1 MSAPLNELLDDLED
15 RGLLTD
21 DDDALYEAFSSWAS
35 STGRPLYRHQDES
48 LIEILSGNH
57 VIAATPTGSGKSM
70 IALAAHF
77 VSMAHGGR
85 SYYTAPLK
93 ALVSEKFFDLV
104 SLFGADNVGMVTGD
118 VSLNADAPII
128 CCTAEI
134 LANQSLREGPTLDAD
149 MIVMDE
155 FHFYADPQRGWA
167 WQVPLLELTRPQF
180 IAMSATLGDTTV
192 FRKQWTERT
201 GRPTVEITDAQRPVP
216 LEYDYVVDTLQDT
229 VERLLSEG
237 RHPIYI
243 VHFSQKDAVDTASSL
258 MDRKLVSPEIRSQIS
273 REIST
278 VSFTKGFGQ
287 TLRGL
292 LSHGIGV
299 HHAGMLPRYRRLVER
314 LTQQGLLPVICGT
327 DTLGVGINVPIR
339 TVLLTSLV
347 KFDGSKMRHL
357 RSREFHQIAGR
368 AGRAGFDTVGFV
380 RVLAPEHEV
389 EAARERARLTAAQEA
404 ARDEREA
411 KRAKK
416 KASKKRSGP
425 KEGQIT
431 WSRSTF
437 ERLRDAAPEALQSH
451 FEMTHS
457 TVLNVLGGAADA
469 GRDPAEHLV
478 HLALHNDNQPLPANP
493 HIRHLADIYTS
504 LLQAGV
510 VEHLSSARAQELG
523 VSRLQLV
530 ADLPD
535 DFALNQP
542 LSPFALAAFELLDPD
557 SPTFALDVIS
567 IVEAVLEDPRP
578 LLYAQENQAK
588 AAAVAS
594 MKAQG
599 MEYDERMAALEEI
612 SWPKPLEELLSPAF
626 SVYARSNPWV
636 GDLELSPKSVIR
648 EMIENAMTFTEL
660 ISRYDVGRSEG
671 VILRYLSDAYR
682 MMRQVIPEEIM
693 TEELES
699 MISWLADL
707 IRSVD
712 SSLLDEWEAMMN
724 GEELVEAEGAPSAVG
739 AERAFG
745 ADESGVI
752 AFTANRHA
760 FRNAV
765 RRALFNF
772 VELMSRD
779 DVDGLERATAQAA
792 DADGLFAEVA
802 PWTGDDWDHALERY
816 WAEHDWIDINQ
827 GARSQALC
835 ALEEQISGEDILAL
849 MPFSA
854 RDNANQR
861 SRFEALARTVDEA
874 PAGSVWLAT
883 QTITDPE
890 DNMDWRIAALVD
902 LGASD
907 TEKRVVLTVLTV
919 DAR

>member
-1 MSAPLNELLDDLED
+1 MSAPLNELLDNLED
-15 RGLLTD
+15 RGLLT

-104 SLFGADNVGMVTGD
+104 SLFGAENVGMVTGD

-192 FRKQWTERT
+192 FRKQWTDRT

-389 EAARERARLTAAQEA
+389 ETARERARLTAAQEA

-478 HLALHNDNQPLPANP
+478 HLALHNDDQPLPANP

-693 TEELES
+693 TEELEA

-724 GEELVEAEGAPSAVG
+724 GEELTEAEEVSSTVG

-779 DVDGLERATAQAA
+779 DVDGLERASAQAA
-792 DADGLFAEVA
+792 DSDGLFAEAA

-835 ALEEQISGEDILAL
+835 TLEEQISGEDILAL
-849 MPFSA
+849 MSFSA

-861 SRFEALARTVDEA
+861 SRFEALARAVDEA

-890 DNMDWRIAALVD
+890 GNMDWRIAALVD
-902 LGASD
+902 LASSD
-907 TEKRVVLTVLTV
+907 KEKRVVLTVLTV

>member
-15 RGLLTD
+15 RGLLT

-278 VSFTKGFGQ
+278 LSFTKGFGQ

-389 EAARERARLTAAQEA
+389 ETARERARLTAAQEA

-478 HLALHNDNQPLPANP
+478 HLALHNDDQPLPANP

-693 TEELES
+693 TEELEA

-724 GEELVEAEGAPSAVG
+724 GEELTEAEEVSSTVG

-779 DVDGLERATAQAA
+779 DVDGLERASAQAA
-792 DADGLFAEVA
+792 DSDGLFAEAA

-849 MPFSA
+849 MPFSV

-861 SRFEALARTVDEA
+861 SRFEALARAVDEA

-890 DNMDWRIAALVD
+890 GNMDWRIAALVD
-902 LGASD
+902 LAASD
-907 TEKRVVLTVLTV
+907 KEKLAVLTVLTV

>member
-15 RGLLTD
+15 RGLLT

-192 FRKQWTERT
+192 FRKRWTDRT

-216 LEYDYVVDTLQDT
+216 LEYDYVVDTIQDT

-243 VHFSQKDAVDTASSL
+243 VHFSQIDAVDTASSL
-258 MDRKLVSPEIRSQIS
+258 MDRKLVSPEVRSQIA
-273 REIST
+273 RELSS

-389 EAARERARLTAAQEA
+389 EIARERARLTAAQEA

-416 KASKKRSGP
+416 KATKKRSGP

-478 HLALHNDNQPLPANP
+478 DLALHNDDQPLPANP

-510 VEHLSSARAQELG
+510 VEHLSSSRAQELG

-693 TEELES
+693 TEELDS

-724 GEELVEAEGAPSAVG
+724 GEELAEAESAASAVG
-739 AERAFG
+739 LERAFG
-745 ADESGVI
+745 ADESGAI

-765 RRALFNF
+765 RRALFTF

-792 DADGLFAEVA
+792 DNDELFAQVA

-835 ALEEQISGEDILAL
+835 ALEEQVSGEDVLAL
-849 MPFSA
+849 MPFSV

-861 SRFEALARTVDEA
+861 SRFEAFARAVDEA
-874 PAGSVWLAT
+874 PPGSVWLAT

-890 DNMDWRIAALVD
+890 GNMDWRIAALVD

-907 TEKRVVLTVLTV
+907 KEKRVVLTVLTV

>member
-15 RGLLTD
+15 RGLLT

-258 MDRKLVSPEIRSQIS
+258 MDRKLVSPEVRSQIT
-273 REIST
+273 RELST

-389 EAARERARLTAAQEA
+389 ETARERARLTAAQEA

-416 KASKKRSGP
+416 KATKKRSGP

-478 HLALHNDNQPLPANP
+478 DLALHNDDQPLPANP

-599 MEYDERMAALEEI
+599 VEYDERMAALEEI

-724 GEELVEAEGAPSAVG
+724 GEELAQAEGGPSAVG

-745 ADESGVI
+745 ADESGVV

-779 DVDGLERATAQAA
+779 DVDGLERASAQAA
-792 DADGLFAEVA
+792 DSDGLFAEAA

-835 ALEEQISGEDILAL
+835 TLEEQISGEDILAL
-849 MPFSA
+849 MSFSA

-861 SRFEALARTVDEA
+861 SRFEALARAVDEA

-890 DNMDWRIAALVD
+890 GNMDWRIAALVD
-902 LGASD
+902 LASSD
-907 TEKRVVLTVLTV
+907 KEKRVVLTVLTV

>member
-15 RGLLTD
+15 RGLLT

-389 EAARERARLTAAQEA
+389 ETARERARLTAAQEA

-478 HLALHNDNQPLPANP
+478 HLALHNDDQPLPANP

-724 GEELVEAEGAPSAVG
+724 GEELVEAEGGPSAVG

-745 ADESGVI
+745 ADESGVV

-765 RRALFNF
+765 RRTLFSF

-779 DVDGLERATAQAA
+779 DVDGLERASAQAA
-792 DADGLFAEVA
+792 DNDGLFAEAA

-835 ALEEQISGEDILAL
+835 TLEEQISGEDILAL

-854 RDNANQR
+854 RDNVNQR
-861 SRFEALARTVDEA
+861 SRFEALARAVDEA

-890 DNMDWRIAALVD
+890 GNMDWRIAALVD
-902 LGASD
+902 LAASD
-907 TEKRVVLTVLTV
+907 KEKRAVLTVLTV

>member
-15 RGLLTD
+15 HGLLT

-192 FRKQWTERT
+192 FRKLWTDRT

-258 MDRKLVSPEIRSQIS
+258 MDRKLVSPEVRSQIA
-273 REIST
+273 RELSS

-411 KRAKK
+411 KKAKK

-457 TVLNVLGGAADA
+457 TVLNVLGGAVDA

-478 HLALHNDNQPLPANP
+478 HLALHNDDQPLPANP

-542 LSPFALAAFELLDPD
+542 LSPFALAAFELLDPE

-599 MEYDERMAALEEI
+599 LEYDERMAALEEI

-724 GEELVEAEGAPSAVG
+724 GEELVEAEGAPSSVG

-745 ADESGVI
+745 ADESGAI

-779 DVDGLERATAQAA
+779 DVDGLERASAQAA
-792 DADGLFAEVA
+792 DADGLFAEAA

-849 MPFSA
+849 MSFSA
-854 RDNANQR
+854 RDNAIQR
-861 SRFEALARTVDEA
+861 SRFEALARAVDEA

-890 DNMDWRIAALVD
+890 GNMDWRIAALVD
-902 LGASD
+902 LAASD
-907 TEKRVVLTVLTV
+907 KEKRAVLTVLTV

>member
-15 RGLLTD
+15 RGVLT

-104 SLFGADNVGMVTGD
+104 ALFGAENVGMVTGD

-134 LANQSLREGPTLDAD
+134 LANQSLREGSTLDAD

-192 FRKQWTERT
+192 FRKQWTDRT

-243 VHFSQKDAVDTASSL
+243 VHFSQKDAVDTASALS
-258 MDRKLVSPEIRSQIS
+258 DRKLISPEIRSQIS

-292 LSHGIGV
+292 LTHGIGV

-389 EAARERARLTAAQEA
+389 EMARERARLTAAQEA

-411 KRAKK
+411 KKAKK

-451 FEMTHS
+451 FEMTHA

-478 HLALHNDNQPLPANP
+478 HLALHNDDQPLPANP

-724 GEELVEAEGAPSAVG
+724 GEELTEAEGVSSTVG

-745 ADESGVI
+745 ADESGVV

-765 RRALFNF
+765 RRALFSF

-779 DVDGLERATAQAA
+779 DVDGLERASAQAA
-792 DADGLFAEVA
+792 DSDGLFAEAA

-849 MPFSA
+849 MSFSA
-854 RDNANQR
+854 RDNAIQR
-861 SRFEALARTVDEA
+861 SRFEALARAVDEA

-890 DNMDWRIAALVD
+890 GNMDWRIAALVD
-902 LGASD
+902 LAASD
-907 TEKRVVLTVLTV
+907 KEKLAVLTVLTV

>member
-15 RGLLTD
+15 RGLLT

-258 MDRKLVSPEIRSQIS
+258 MDRKLVSPEVRSQIA
-273 REIST
+273 RELSS

-478 HLALHNDNQPLPANP
+478 HLALHNDDQPLPANP

-510 VEHLSSARAQELG
+510 VEHLSSSRAQELG

-626 SVYARSNPWV
+626 SVYSRSNPWV

-724 GEELVEAEGAPSAVG
+724 GEELVEAEGGPSAVG

-745 ADESGVI
+745 ADESGVV

-765 RRALFNF
+765 RRTLFSF

-779 DVDGLERATAQAA
+779 DVDGLERASAQAA
-792 DADGLFAEVA
+792 DNDGLFAEAA

-835 ALEEQISGEDILAL
+835 TLEEQISGEDILAL

-854 RDNANQR
+854 RDNVNQR
-861 SRFEALARTVDEA
+861 SRFEALARAVDEA

-890 DNMDWRIAALVD
+890 GNMDWRIAALVD
-902 LGASD
+902 LAASD
-907 TEKRVVLTVLTV
+907 KEKRAVLTVLTV

>member
-15 RGLLTD
+15 RGVLT

-155 FHFYADPQRGWA
+155 FHFYSDPQRGWA

-192 FRKQWTERT
+192 FRKRWTDRT

-216 LEYDYVVDTLQDT
+216 LEYDYVVDTIQDT

-258 MDRKLVSPEIRSQIS
+258 MDRKLVSPEVRSQIA
-273 REIST
+273 RELSS

-389 EAARERARLTAAQEA
+389 EIARERARLTAAQEA

-416 KASKKRSGP
+416 KATKKRSGP

-478 HLALHNDNQPLPANP
+478 DLALHNDDQPLPANP

-599 MEYDERMAALEEI
+599 MEYDERMATLEEI

-693 TEELES
+693 TEELEA

-724 GEELVEAEGAPSAVG
+724 GKELVEAESAASAVG

-745 ADESGVI
+745 ADESGAI

-792 DADGLFAEVA
+792 DSDGLFAEVA

-835 ALEEQISGEDILAL
+835 TLEEQVSGEDVLTL

-861 SRFEALARTVDEA
+861 SRFEALARAVDGA

-890 DNMDWRIAALVD
+890 GNMDWRIAALVD
-902 LGASD
+902 LAASD
-907 TEKRVVLTVLTV
+907 KEKRVVLTVLTV

>member
-15 RGLLTD
+15 RGVLT

-104 SLFGADNVGMVTGD
+104 ALFGAENVGMVTGD

-134 LANQSLREGPTLDAD
+134 LANQSLREGSTLDAD

-243 VHFSQKDAVDTASSL
+243 VHFSQKDAVDTASALS
-258 MDRKLVSPEIRSQIS
+258 DRKLISPEIRSQIS
-273 REIST
+273 REISS

-292 LSHGIGV
+292 LTHGIGV

-411 KRAKK
+411 KKAKK

-451 FEMTHS
+451 FEMTHA

-478 HLALHNDNQPLPANP
+478 DLALHNDDQPLPANP

-724 GEELVEAEGAPSAVG
+724 GEELTEAEGVSSTVG

-779 DVDGLERATAQAA
+779 DVDGLERASAQAA
-792 DADGLFAEVA
+792 DSDGLFAEAA

-861 SRFEALARTVDEA
+861 NRFEVLARAVDEA

-890 DNMDWRIAALVD
+890 GNMDWRIAALVD
-902 LGASD
+902 LAASD
-907 TEKRVVLTVLTV
+907 KEKLAVLTVLTV

>member
-15 RGLLTD
+15 RGVLT

-104 SLFGADNVGMVTGD
+104 ALFGAENVGMVTGD

-134 LANQSLREGPTLDAD
+134 LANQSLREGSTLDAD

-192 FRKQWTERT
+192 FRKQWTDRT

-243 VHFSQKDAVDTASSL
+243 VHFSQKDAVDTAAALS
-258 MDRKLVSPEIRSQIS
+258 DRKLISPEIRSQIS

-411 KRAKK
+411 KKAKK

-451 FEMTHS
+451 FEMTHA

-478 HLALHNDNQPLPANP
+478 DLALHNDDPQLPANP

-588 AAAVAS
+588 TAAVAS

-693 TEELES
+693 TEELEA

-724 GEELVEAEGAPSAVG
+724 GEELVEAEEVSSTVG

-745 ADESGVI
+745 ADESGVV

-779 DVDGLERATAQAA
+779 DVDGLERATAQAV
-792 DADGLFAEVA
+792 DNDGLFAEA
-802 PWTGDDWDHALERY
+802 ARWTGDDWDHALERY

-835 ALEEQISGEDILAL
+835 ALEEHISGEDILAL

-861 SRFEALARTVDEA
+861 SRFEALARTVDEV

-890 DNMDWRIAALVD
+890 GNMDWRIAALVD
-902 LGASD
+902 LAASD
-907 TEKRVVLTVLTV
+907 KEKRAVLTVLTV

>member
-15 RGLLTD
+15 RGLLI

-35 STGRPLYRHQDES
+35 STGRPLYRHQDQS

-258 MDRKLVSPEIRSQIS
+258 MDRKLVSPEVRSQIA
-273 REIST
+273 RELST

-478 HLALHNDNQPLPANP
+478 HLALHNDDQPLPANP

-745 ADESGVI
+745 ADESGVV

-760 FRNAV
+760 FRNTV

-779 DVDGLERATAQAA
+779 DVDGLERASAQAA
-792 DADGLFAEVA
+792 NADGLFAEAA
-802 PWTGDDWDHALERY
+802 PWTGNDWDHALERY

-849 MPFSA
+849 IPFSA
-854 RDNANQR
+854 RDNVNQR
-861 SRFEALARTVDEA
+861 SRFEALARAVDEA

-902 LGASD
+902 LAASD
-907 TEKRVVLTVLTV
+907 KEKRVVLTVLTV

>member
-15 RGLLTD
+15 RGLLA

-192 FRKQWTERT
+192 FRKQWTDRT

-216 LEYDYVVDTLQDT
+216 LEYEYVVDTLQDT

-314 LTQQGLLPVICGT
+314 LTQQGLLAVICGT

-389 EAARERARLTAAQEA
+389 ETARERARLTAAQEA

-478 HLALHNDNQPLPANP
+478 HLALHNDDQPLPANP

-724 GEELVEAEGAPSAVG
+724 GEELVEAEGVSSAVG

-745 ADESGVI
+745 ADESGAI

-765 RRALFNF
+765 RRALFTF

-792 DADGLFAEVA
+792 DADGLFTEAV

-827 GARSQALC
+827 SARSQALC

-849 MPFSA
+849 MPLSA

-861 SRFEALARTVDEA
+861 SRFEALARAVDDV

-883 QTITDPE
+883 QIITDPE
-890 DNMDWRIAALVD
+890 GNMDWRIAALVD
-902 LGASD
+902 LAASD
-907 TEKRVVLTVLTV
+907 KEKRVVLTVLTV

>member
-15 RGLLTD
+15 RGLLT

-192 FRKQWTERT
+192 FREQWTERT

-437 ERLRDAAPEALQSH
+437 ERLRDADPEALQSH

-478 HLALHNDNQPLPANP
+478 HLALHNDDQPLPANP

-724 GEELVEAEGAPSAVG
+724 GEELVEAEGGPSAVG

-745 ADESGVI
+745 ADESGVV

-760 FRNAV
+760 FRNTV

-779 DVDGLERATAQAA
+779 DVDGLERASAQAA
-792 DADGLFAEVA
+792 DNDGLFGEVA

-849 MPFSA
+849 MPFSV

-861 SRFEALARTVDEA
+861 SRFEAFARAVDEA

-890 DNMDWRIAALVD
+890 GNMDWRIAALVD
-902 LGASD
+902 LAASD
-907 TEKRVVLTVLTV
+907 KEKLAVLTVLTV

>member
-15 RGLLTD
+15 RGLLA

-258 MDRKLVSPEIRSQIS
+258 MDRKLVSPEVRSQIA
-273 REIST
+273 RELST

-478 HLALHNDNQPLPANP
+478 HLALHNDDQPLPANP

-724 GEELVEAEGAPSAVG
+724 GEELVEAEGGPSAVG

-745 ADESGVI
+745 ADESGVV

-760 FRNAV
+760 FRNVV

-779 DVDGLERATAQAA
+779 DVDGLERASAQAA
-792 DADGLFAEVA
+792 DADGLFAEAA

-854 RDNANQR
+854 RNNVNQR
-861 SRFEALARTVDEA
+861 SRFEALARAVDEA

-890 DNMDWRIAALVD
+890 GNMDWRIAALVD
-902 LGASD
+902 LAASD
-907 TEKRVVLTVLTV
+907 KEKRAVLTVLTV

>member
-15 RGLLTD
+15 RGLLT

-478 HLALHNDNQPLPANP
+478 DLALHNDDQPLPANP

-693 TEELES
+693 TEELEA

-724 GEELVEAEGAPSAVG
+724 GKELVEAESAASAVG

-745 ADESGVI
+745 ADESGAI

-792 DADGLFAEVA
+792 DSDGLFAEVA

-835 ALEEQISGEDILAL
+835 TLEEQVSGEDVLTL

-861 SRFEALARTVDEA
+861 SRFEALARAVDGA

-890 DNMDWRIAALVD
+890 GNMDWRIAALVD
-902 LGASD
+902 LAASD
-907 TEKRVVLTVLTV
+907 KEKRVVLTVLTV

>member
-15 RGLLTD
+15 RGLLT

-258 MDRKLVSPEIRSQIS
+258 MDRKLVSPEVRSQIA
-273 REIST
+273 RELSS

-478 HLALHNDNQPLPANP
+478 HLALHNDDQPLPANP

-724 GEELVEAEGAPSAVG
+724 GEELAQVEGEASAVG
-739 AERAFG
+739 LERAFG
-745 ADESGVI
+745 ADESGVV
-752 AFTANRHA
+752 AFTANLHA
-760 FRNAV
+760 FRNSV
-765 RRALFNF
+765 RRTLFHF

-779 DVDGLERATAQAA
+779 DVDGLERATAQSA
-792 DADGLFAEVA
+792 DSDGLFAQLA
-802 PWTGDDWDHALERY
+802 PWTGDDWDHSLERY

-835 ALEEQISGEDILAL
+835 ALEEKISGEDILAV

-861 SRFEALARTVDEA
+861 SRFEALARAVDEA

-883 QTITDPE
+883 QSITDPE
-890 DNMDWRIAALVD
+890 GNMDWHITGLVD
-902 LGASD
+902 LAASD
-907 TEKRVVLTVLTV
+907 KEKRVILTVLTV

>member
-15 RGLLTD
+15 RGVLT

-104 SLFGADNVGMVTGD
+104 ALFGAENVGMVTGD

-134 LANQSLREGPTLDAD
+134 LANQSLREGATLDAD

-192 FRKQWTERT
+192 FRKQWTDRT

-258 MDRKLVSPEIRSQIS
+258 MDRKLISPEIRSQIS

-292 LSHGIGV
+292 LTHGIGV

-389 EAARERARLTAAQEA
+389 EAAREHARLTAAQEA

-411 KRAKK
+411 KKAKK

-451 FEMTHS
+451 FEMTHA

-478 HLALHNDNQPLPANP
+478 DLALHNDDQPLPANP

-567 IVEAVLEDPRP
+567 IAAAVLGDPRP

-724 GEELVEAEGAPSAVG
+724 GEELTEAEGVSSTVG

-779 DVDGLERATAQAA
+779 DVDGLERASAQAA
-792 DADGLFAEVA
+792 DSDGLFAEAA

-816 WAEHDWIDINQ
+816 WAEHDWLDINQ

-861 SRFEALARTVDEA
+861 NRFEVLARAVDEA

-890 DNMDWRIAALVD
+890 GNMDWRIAALVD
-902 LGASD
+902 LAASD
-907 TEKRVVLTVLTV
+907 KEKLAVLTVLTV

>member
-15 RGLLTD
+15 RGLLA

-180 IAMSATLGDTTV
+180 IAMSATLGDTSV
-192 FRKQWTERT
+192 FRKQWTDRT

-258 MDRKLVSPEIRSQIS
+258 MDRKLVSPEVRSQIA
-273 REIST
+273 RELSS

-478 HLALHNDNQPLPANP
+478 HLALHNDDQPLPANP

-724 GEELVEAEGAPSAVG
+724 GEELAQAEGGPSAVG
-739 AERAFG
+739 LERAFG
-745 ADESGVI
+745 ADESGVV

-779 DVDGLERATAQAA
+779 DVDGLERASAQAA
-792 DADGLFAEVA
+792 DSDGLFAEAA

-835 ALEEQISGEDILAL
+835 ALEEQVSGEDVLAL
-849 MPFSA
+849 MPFSV

-861 SRFEALARTVDEA
+861 SRFEAFARAVDEA

-890 DNMDWRIAALVD
+890 GNMDWRIAALVD
-902 LGASD
+902 LASSD
-907 TEKRVVLTVLTV
+907 KEKRVVLTVLTV

>member
-15 RGLLTD
+15 RGLLT

-389 EAARERARLTAAQEA
+389 ETARERARLTAAQEA

-478 HLALHNDNQPLPANP
+478 DLALHNDDQPLPANP

-510 VEHLSSARAQELG
+510 VEHLSSSRAQELG

-724 GEELVEAEGAPSAVG
+724 GEELAEAESAASAVG
-739 AERAFG
+739 LERAFG
-745 ADESGVI
+745 ADESGAI

-779 DVDGLERATAQAA
+779 DVDGLERASAQAA
-792 DADGLFAEVA
+792 DNDELFAQVA

-827 GARSQALC
+827 DARAQALC
-835 ALEEQISGEDILAL
+835 TLEEQISGEDVLAL
-849 MPFSA
+849 MPFSV

-861 SRFEALARTVDEA
+861 SRFEAFARAVDEA

-890 DNMDWRIAALVD
+890 GNMDWRIAALVD
-902 LGASD
+902 LGTSD
-907 TEKRVVLTVLTV
+907 KEKRVVLTVLTV

>member
-15 RGLLTD
+15 RGLLT

-149 MIVMDE
+149 TIVMDE

-258 MDRKLVSPEIRSQIS
+258 MDRKLVSPEVRSQIA
-273 REIST
+273 RELST

-478 HLALHNDNQPLPANP
+478 HLALHNDDQPLPANP

-724 GEELVEAEGAPSAVG
+724 GEELVEAEGGPSAVG
-739 AERAFG
+739 TERAFG
-745 ADESGVI
+745 ADESGVV

-779 DVDGLERATAQAA
+779 DVDGLERASAQAA
-792 DADGLFAEVA
+792 DADGLFVEAA

-854 RDNANQR
+854 RDNVNQR
-861 SRFEALARTVDEA
+861 SRFEALARAVDEA

-902 LGASD
+902 LASSD
-907 TEKRVVLTVLTV
+907 KEKRVVLAVLTV

>member
-15 RGLLTD
+15 RGVLT

-104 SLFGADNVGMVTGD
+104 ALFGAENVGMVTGD

-134 LANQSLREGPTLDAD
+134 LANQSLREGSTLDAD

-192 FRKQWTERT
+192 FRKQWTDRT

-243 VHFSQKDAVDTASSL
+243 VHFSQKDAVDTASALS
-258 MDRKLVSPEIRSQIS
+258 DRKLISPEIRSQIS
-273 REIST
+273 REISS

-389 EAARERARLTAAQEA
+389 ETARERARLTAAQEA

-478 HLALHNDNQPLPANP
+478 DLALHNDDQPLPANP

-724 GEELVEAEGAPSAVG
+724 GEELVEAEGGPSAVG

-745 ADESGVI
+745 ADESGVV

-779 DVDGLERATAQAA
+779 DVDGLERASAQAA
-792 DADGLFAEVA
+792 DNDGLFAQVA

-854 RDNANQR
+854 RDNVNQH
-861 SRFEALARTVDEA
+861 SRFEALARAVDEA

-902 LGASD
+902 LASSD
-907 TEKRVVLTVLTV
+907 KEKRVVLTVLTV

>member
-15 RGLLTD
+15 RGLLT

-57 VIAATPTGSGKSM
+57 IIAATPTGSGKSM

-258 MDRKLVSPEIRSQIS
+258 MDRKLVSPEVRSQIA
-273 REIST
+273 RELST

-478 HLALHNDNQPLPANP
+478 HLALHNDDQPLPANP

-724 GEELVEAEGAPSAVG
+724 GEELVEAEGGPSAVG
-739 AERAFG
+739 TERAFG
-745 ADESGVI
+745 ADESGVV

-779 DVDGLERATAQAA
+779 DVDGLERASAQAA
-792 DADGLFAEVA
+792 DADGLFVEAA

-854 RDNANQR
+854 RDNVNQR
-861 SRFEALARTVDEA
+861 SRFEALARAVDEA

-902 LGASD
+902 LASSD
-907 TEKRVVLTVLTV
+907 KEKRVVLAVLTV

>member
-15 RGLLTD
+15 RGLLT

-478 HLALHNDNQPLPANP
+478 HLALHNDDQPLPANP

-542 LSPFALAAFELLDPD
+542 LSPFALAAFELLDPE

-626 SVYARSNPWV
+626 SVYTRSNPWV

-693 TEELES
+693 TEELEA

-724 GEELVEAEGAPSAVG
+724 GKELVEAESAASAVG

-745 ADESGVI
+745 ADESGAI

-792 DADGLFAEVA
+792 DSDGLFAEVA

-835 ALEEQISGEDILAL
+835 TLEEQVSGEDVLTL

-861 SRFEALARTVDEA
+861 SRFEALARAVDGA

-890 DNMDWRIAALVD
+890 GNMDWRIAALVD
-902 LGASD
+902 LAASD
-907 TEKRVVLTVLTV
+907 KEKRVVLTVLTV

>member
-15 RGLLTD
+15 RGLLT

-192 FRKQWTERT
+192 FRKQWTDRT

-258 MDRKLVSPEIRSQIS
+258 MDRKLVSPEVRSQIA
-273 REIST
+273 RELSS

-478 HLALHNDNQPLPANP
+478 HLALHNDDQPLPANP

-626 SVYARSNPWV
+626 SVYAHSNPWV

-724 GEELVEAEGAPSAVG
+724 GEELVEAEGGPSAVG

-745 ADESGVI
+745 ADESGVV

-765 RRALFNF
+765 RRTLFSF

-779 DVDGLERATAQAA
+779 DVDGLERASAQAA
-792 DADGLFAEVA
+792 DNDGLFAEAA

-827 GARSQALC
+827 GARSHALC
-835 ALEEQISGEDILAL
+835 TLEEQISGEDILAL

-854 RDNANQR
+854 RDNVNQR
-861 SRFEALARTVDEA
+861 SRFEALARAVDEA

-890 DNMDWRIAALVD
+890 GNMDWRIAALVD
-902 LGASD
+902 LAASD
-907 TEKRVVLTVLTV
+907 KEKRAVLTVLTV

>member
-15 RGLLTD
+15 RGLLT

-258 MDRKLVSPEIRSQIS
+258 MDRKLVSPEVRSQIA
-273 REIST
+273 RELST

-457 TVLNVLGGAADA
+457 TVLNVLGGAVDA

-478 HLALHNDNQPLPANP
+478 HLALHNDDQPLPANP

-612 SWPKPLEELLSPAF
+612 SWPKPLEAILSPAF

-724 GEELVEAEGAPSAVG
+724 GEELTEAEGVSSTVG
-739 AERAFG
+739 LERAFG

-779 DVDGLERATAQAA
+779 DVDGLERTSAQAA
-792 DADGLFAEVA
+792 DSDGLFAEVA

-854 RDNANQR
+854 RDNVNQR
-861 SRFEALARTVDEA
+861 SRFEALARAVDEA
-874 PAGSVWLAT
+874 PAGSVWLAI

-902 LGASD
+902 LAASD
-907 TEKRVVLTVLTV
+907 KEKRAVLTVLTV

>member
-15 RGLLTD
+15 RGLLT

-192 FRKQWTERT
+192 FRKQWTDRT

-258 MDRKLVSPEIRSQIS
+258 MDRKLVSPEVRSQIA
-273 REIST
+273 RELST

-478 HLALHNDNQPLPANP
+478 HLALHNDDQPLPANP

-724 GEELVEAEGAPSAVG
+724 GEELVEAEGTPSAVG

-779 DVDGLERATAQAA
+779 DVDGLERTTAQAA
-792 DADGLFAEVA
+792 DSDGLFAEVA

-861 SRFEALARTVDEA
+861 SRFEALARAVDEA

-890 DNMDWRIAALVD
+890 GNMDWRIAALVD
-902 LGASD
+902 LAASD
-907 TEKRVVLTVLTV
+907 KEKRAVLTVLTV

>member
-15 RGLLTD
+15 RGVLT

-104 SLFGADNVGMVTGD
+104 ALFGAENVGMVTGD

-134 LANQSLREGPTLDAD
+134 LANQSLREGSTLDAD

-192 FRKQWTERT
+192 FRKQWTDRT

-243 VHFSQKDAVDTASSL
+243 VHFSQKDAVDTASALS
-258 MDRKLVSPEIRSQIS
+258 DRKLISPEIRSQIS

-278 VSFTKGFGQ
+278 VPFTKGFGQ

-292 LSHGIGV
+292 LTHGIGV

-411 KRAKK
+411 KKAKK

-451 FEMTHS
+451 FEMTHA

-478 HLALHNDNQPLPANP
+478 DLALHNDDQPLPANP

-724 GEELVEAEGAPSAVG
+724 GEELVEAEEVSSTVG

-779 DVDGLERATAQAA
+779 DVDGLERASAQAA
-792 DADGLFAEVA
+792 DSDGLFADAA

-861 SRFEALARTVDEA
+861 SRFEALAQAVDDA
-874 PAGSVWLAT
+874 PAASVWLAT
-883 QTITDPE
+883 QSITDPE
-890 DNMDWRIAALVD
+890 GNMDWRIAALVD
-902 LGASD
+902 LAASD
-907 TEKRVVLTVLTV
+907 KEKRVVLTVLTV

>member
-15 RGLLTD
+15 RGLLT

-292 LSHGIGV
+292 LAHGIGV

-478 HLALHNDNQPLPANP
+478 HLALHNDDQPLPANP

-724 GEELVEAEGAPSAVG
+724 GEELAEAEGGPSAVG

-745 ADESGVI
+745 ADESGVV

-779 DVDGLERATAQAA
+779 DVDGLERASAQAA
-792 DADGLFAEVA
+792 DSDGLFAEAA

-854 RDNANQR
+854 RDNVNQR
-861 SRFEALARTVDEA
+861 SRFEALAHAVDEA

-902 LGASD
+902 LAASD
-907 TEKRVVLTVLTV
+907 KKKRAVLTVLTV

>member
-15 RGLLTD
+15 RGLLT

-180 IAMSATLGDTTV
+180 IAMSATLGDTSV
-192 FRKQWTERT
+192 FRKQWTDRT

-258 MDRKLVSPEIRSQIS
+258 MDRKLVSPEVRSQIA
-273 REIST
+273 RELSS

-478 HLALHNDNQPLPANP
+478 HLALHNDDQPLPANP

-724 GEELVEAEGAPSAVG
+724 GEELTEAEGVSSTVG

-779 DVDGLERATAQAA
+779 DVDGLERASAQAA
-792 DADGLFAEVA
+792 DSDGLFAEAA

-861 SRFEALARTVDEA
+861 SRFEALARAVDEA

-890 DNMDWRIAALVD
+890 GNMDWRIAALVD
-902 LGASD
+902 LAASD
-907 TEKRVVLTVLTV
+907 KEKLAVLTVLTV

>member
-15 RGLLTD
+15 RGLLT

-258 MDRKLVSPEIRSQIS
+258 MDRKLVSPEVRSQIA
-273 REIST
+273 RELSS

-478 HLALHNDNQPLPANP
+478 HLTLHNDDQPLPANP

-599 MEYDERMAALEEI
+599 MEYDERMAAVEEI
-612 SWPKPLEELLSPAF
+612 SWPKPLEDLLSPAF

-724 GEELVEAEGAPSAVG
+724 GEELAEAEGGPSAVG

-745 ADESGVI
+745 ADESGVV

-779 DVDGLERATAQAA
+779 DVDGLERASAQAA
-792 DADGLFAEVA
+792 DADGLFAEAA

-854 RDNANQR
+854 RDNVNQR
-861 SRFEALARTVDEA
+861 SRFEALACAVDEA

-890 DNMDWRIAALVD
+890 GNMDWRITALVD
-902 LGASD
+902 LAASD
-907 TEKRVVLTVLTV
+907 KEKRVVLTVLTV

>member
-15 RGLLTD
+15 RGLLA

-258 MDRKLVSPEIRSQIS
+258 MDRKLVSPEVRSQIA
-273 REIST
+273 RELSS

-478 HLALHNDNQPLPANP
+478 HLALHNDDQPLPANP

-599 MEYDERMAALEEI
+599 LEYDERMAALEEI

-724 GEELVEAEGAPSAVG
+724 GEELVEAEGGPSAVG

-745 ADESGVI
+745 ADESGVV

-765 RRALFNF
+765 RRTLFSF

-779 DVDGLERATAQAA
+779 DVDGLERASAQAA
-792 DADGLFAEVA
+792 DNDGLFAEAA

-835 ALEEQISGEDILAL
+835 TLEEQISGEDILAL

-861 SRFEALARTVDEA
+861 SRFEALARAVDEA

-890 DNMDWRIAALVD
+890 GNMDWRIAALVD
-902 LGASD
+902 LAASD
-907 TEKRVVLTVLTV
+907 KEKRAVLTVLTV

>member
-21 DDDALYEAFSSWAS
+21 DDALYEEFSSWAS

-180 IAMSATLGDTTV
+180 IAMSATLGDTSV

-258 MDRKLVSPEIRSQIS
+258 MDRKLVSPEVRSQIA
-273 REIST
+273 RELSS

-478 HLALHNDNQPLPANP
+478 HLALHNDDQPLPANP

-724 GEELVEAEGAPSAVG
+724 GEELVEAEGGPSAVG

-745 ADESGVI
+745 ADESGVV

-765 RRALFNF
+765 RRTLFSF

-779 DVDGLERATAQAA
+779 DVDGLERASAQAA
-792 DADGLFAEVA
+792 DNDGLFAEAA

-835 ALEEQISGEDILAL
+835 TLEEQISGEDILAL

-854 RDNANQR
+854 RDNVNQR
-861 SRFEALARTVDEA
+861 SRFEALARAVNEA

-890 DNMDWRIAALVD
+890 GNMDWRIAALVD
-902 LGASD
+902 LAASD
-907 TEKRVVLTVLTV
+907 KEKRAVLTVLTV

>member
-1 MSAPLNELLDDLED
+1 MSAPLNELLDDLDD
-15 RGLLTD
+15 RGLLT

-258 MDRKLVSPEIRSQIS
+258 MDRKLVSPEVRSQIA
-273 REIST
+273 RELSS

-478 HLALHNDNQPLPANP
+478 HLALHNDDQPLPANP

-542 LSPFALAAFELLDPD
+542 LSPFALAAFELLDPE

-578 LLYAQENQAK
+578 LLYAQEKQAK

-724 GEELVEAEGAPSAVG
+724 GEELVEAEGGPSAVG

-745 ADESGVI
+745 ADESGVV

-779 DVDGLERATAQAA
+779 DVDGLERASAQAA
-792 DADGLFAEVA
+792 DSDGLFAEAA

-854 RDNANQR
+854 RDKANQR
-861 SRFEALARTVDEA
+861 NRFEAPARAVDEA

-890 DNMDWRIAALVD
+890 GNMDWRIAALVD
-902 LGASD
+902 LAASD
-907 TEKRVVLTVLTV
+907 KEKRAVLTVLTV

>member
-15 RGLLTD
+15 RGLLT

-180 IAMSATLGDTTV
+180 IAMSATLGDTSV
-192 FRKQWTERT
+192 FRKQWTDRT

-258 MDRKLVSPEIRSQIS
+258 MDRKLVSPEVRSQIA
-273 REIST
+273 RELSS

-478 HLALHNDNQPLPANP
+478 HLALHNDDQPLPANP

-745 ADESGVI
+745 ADESGVV

-779 DVDGLERATAQAA
+779 DVDGLERASAQAA
-792 DADGLFAEVA
+792 DADGLFAEAA

-835 ALEEQISGEDILAL
+835 TLEEQISGEDILAL

-861 SRFEALARTVDEA
+861 SRFEALARAVDEA

-890 DNMDWRIAALVD
+890 GNMDWRIAALVD
-902 LGASD
+902 LASSD
-907 TEKRVVLTVLTV
+907 KEKRVVLTVLTV

>member
-15 RGLLTD
+15 RGVLT

-192 FRKQWTERT
+192 FRKQWTDRT

-258 MDRKLVSPEIRSQIS
+258 MDRKLVSPEVRSQIA
-273 REIST
+273 RELSS

-389 EAARERARLTAAQEA
+389 ETARERARLTAAQEA

-478 HLALHNDNQPLPANP
+478 DLALHNDDQPLPANP

-578 LLYAQENQAK
+578 LLYAQENHAK

-724 GEELVEAEGAPSAVG
+724 GKELVEAEGEPSAVG

-745 ADESGVI
+745 ADESGAI

-765 RRALFNF
+765 RRALFTF

-792 DADGLFAEVA
+792 DADGPFTEAA

-849 MPFSA
+849 MSFSA
-854 RDNANQR
+854 RDNAIQR
-861 SRFEALARTVDEA
+861 SRFEALARAVDEA

-890 DNMDWRIAALVD
+890 GNMDWRIAALVD
-902 LGASD
+902 LAASD
-907 TEKRVVLTVLTV
+907 KEKLAVLTVLTV

>member
-15 RGLLTD
+15 RGVLT

-85 SYYTAPLK
+85 SYYSAPLK

-155 FHFYADPQRGWA
+155 FHFYSDPQRGWA

-192 FRKQWTERT
+192 FRKRWTDRT

-216 LEYDYVVDTLQDT
+216 LEYDYVVDTIQDT

-258 MDRKLVSPEIRSQIS
+258 MDRKLVSPEVRSQIA
-273 REIST
+273 RELSS

-389 EAARERARLTAAQEA
+389 EIARERARLTAAQEA

-416 KASKKRSGP
+416 KATKKRSGP

-478 HLALHNDNQPLPANP
+478 DLALHNDDQPLPANP

-510 VEHLSSARAQELG
+510 VEHLSSSRAQELG

-724 GEELVEAEGAPSAVG
+724 GEELVEAEGVSSAVG

-745 ADESGVI
+745 ADESGAI
-752 AFTANRHA
+752 AFTANRHV

-779 DVDGLERATAQAA
+779 DVDGLERASAQAA
-792 DADGLFAEVA
+792 DADGLFAEAA

-854 RDNANQR
+854 RDNVNQR
-861 SRFEALARTVDEA
+861 SRFEALARAVDEA

-890 DNMDWRIAALVD
+890 GNMDWRIAALVN
-902 LGASD
+902 LAASD
-907 TEKRVVLTVLTV
+907 KEKRVVLTVLTV

>member
-15 RGLLTD
+15 RGVLT

-192 FRKQWTERT
+192 FRKQWTDRT

-258 MDRKLVSPEIRSQIS
+258 MDRKLVSPEVRSQIA
-273 REIST
+273 RELSS

-478 HLALHNDNQPLPANP
+478 HLALHNDDQPLPANP

-724 GEELVEAEGAPSAVG
+724 GEELAEAEGEASAVG
-739 AERAFG
+739 LERAFG
-745 ADESGVI
+745 ADESGVV

-779 DVDGLERATAQAA
+779 DVDGLERASAQAA

-835 ALEEQISGEDILAL
+835 TLDEKISGEDILAL

-854 RDNANQR
+854 RDNVNQR
-861 SRFEALARTVDEA
+861 SRFEALARAVDEA

-890 DNMDWRIAALVD
+890 GNMDWRIAALVD
-902 LGASD
+902 LAASD
-907 TEKRVVLTVLTV
+907 KEKRAVLTVLTV

>member
-1 MSAPLNELLDDLED
+1 MSTPLNELLDDLED
-15 RGLLTD
+15 RGLLT

-389 EAARERARLTAAQEA
+389 ETARERARLTAAQEA

-437 ERLRDAAPEALQSH
+437 ERLRDADPEALQSH

-478 HLALHNDNQPLPANP
+478 HLALHNDDQPLPANP

-745 ADESGVI
+745 ADESGVV

-779 DVDGLERATAQAA
+779 DVDGLERASAQAA
-792 DADGLFAEVA
+792 DADGLFAEAA

-835 ALEEQISGEDILAL
+835 TLEEQISGEDILAL

-854 RDNANQR
+854 RDNVNQR
-861 SRFEALARTVDEA
+861 SRFEALARAVDEA

-890 DNMDWRIAALVD
+890 GNMDWRIAALVD
-902 LGASD
+902 LAASD
-907 TEKRVVLTVLTV
+907 KEKRVVLTVLTV

>member
-15 RGLLTD
+15 RGVLT

-192 FRKQWTERT
+192 FRKQWTDRT

-389 EAARERARLTAAQEA
+389 ETARERARLTAAQEA

-478 HLALHNDNQPLPANP
+478 HLALHNDDQPLPANP

-693 TEELES
+693 TEELEA

-712 SSLLDEWEAMMN
+712 SSLLNEWEAMMN
-724 GEELVEAEGAPSAVG
+724 GEELTEAEEVSSTVG

-779 DVDGLERATAQAA
+779 DVDGLERASAQAA
-792 DADGLFAEVA
+792 DSDGLFAEAA

-849 MPFSA
+849 MSFSA
-854 RDNANQR
+854 RDNAIQR
-861 SRFEALARTVDEA
+861 SRFEALARAVDEA

-890 DNMDWRIAALVD
+890 GNMDWRIAALVD
-902 LGASD
+902 LAASD
-907 TEKRVVLTVLTV
+907 KEKLAVLTVLTV